1 MGASLTPPPGVLSV
15 SMKRNTQIN
24 SKALGFKQA
33 ELTRTP
39 WNKSGYWLG
48 GFGIQETPAFILGP
62 KLKTFLSVSLLLFFC
77 VLFFFPDIHC

>member
-1 MGASLTPPPGVLSV
+1 MGASLTPSPRVLSV

-24 SKALGFKQA
+24 SKALGSQPA
-33 ELTRTP
+33 ELTRPP

-62 KLKTFLSVSLLLFFC
+62 KLGGENVSIGLLTVVVLCFVFFS
-77 VLFFFPDIHC
+77 